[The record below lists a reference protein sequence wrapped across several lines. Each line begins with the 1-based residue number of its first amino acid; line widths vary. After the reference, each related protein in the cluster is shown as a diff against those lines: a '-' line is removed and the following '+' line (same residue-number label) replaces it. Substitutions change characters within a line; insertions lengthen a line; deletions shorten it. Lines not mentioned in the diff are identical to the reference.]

1 MTDPNTP
8 PPPDRRTRRT
18 RKIVRE
24 ALNTLMT
31 KVRYDKITVQEI
43 IEQADVGRSTFY
55 AHWQDKED
63 LLVQSFEEVL
73 HYFEEV
79 PPATSNVWRL
89 PVAGLFRHVQE
100 QFHFYDSL
108 EGGEGMA
115 VIKKRMLG
123 YFTHQVETMLA
134 PHLDPALPS
143 AVPLPILA
151 TYVSGTLLTLMEWWL
166 ARKMPYTPEEMEIM
180 FERLVLPTIHSVLP
194 PPLGER

>member
-1 MTDPNTP
+1 MTESDAP

-18 RKIVRE
+18 RKLVRD
-24 ALNTLMT
+24 ALNRLMA
-31 KVRYDKITVQEI
+31 KERYDKITVQEI

-79 PPATSNVWRL
+79 HPAPSNGWRL

-108 EGGEGMA
+108 EGGEGIT
-115 VIKKRMLG
+115 VIKKRMML
-123 YFTHQVETMLA
+123 YFTHQVERMLA
-134 PHLDPALPS
+134 PHLDPAAPS

-151 TYVSGTLLTLMEWWL
+151 TYVSGTLLILMEWWL
-166 ARKMPYTPEEMEIM
+166 ARKMPYSPEQMETM
-180 FERLVLPTIHSVLP
+180 FEQLVMPTIHAVLP
-194 PPLGER
+194 PSSNT